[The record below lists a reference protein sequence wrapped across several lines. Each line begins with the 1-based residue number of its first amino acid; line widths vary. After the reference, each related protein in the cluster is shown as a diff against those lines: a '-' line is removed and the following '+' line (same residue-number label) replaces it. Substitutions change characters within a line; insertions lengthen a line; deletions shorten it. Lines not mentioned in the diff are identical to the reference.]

1 MFIYI
6 ACERG
11 LAVPEANEHEI
22 LKYNDGVYSLEKDLL
37 VEERRVEIYV
47 GGRPYV
53 SVMATPAQLE
63 CLAVGY
69 LFTEGVIA
77 KISDVKSI
85 SVHGLR
91 VLAEVRGNP
100 PAAPA
105 RARSCGFGL
114 GSVTLKGLQL
124 EDINIPESPPPLITA
139 ERIVRLMEEFNQ
151 LSKLFWKTGAVHSAW
166 LLRGEHRFFAE
177 DVGRHNALDKVIGR
191 YLSEAHFSGRGGLM
205 FATGRISTE
214 MLLKTARAGLSAL
227 ISRGSVSS
235 LAVELA
241 EKLNI
246 ILIGFSR
253 GDQFTAFTGGE
264 HICQAQEGGGHLRS
278 EKQGERQ

>member
-1 MFIYI
+1 M
-6 ACERG
+6 
-11 LAVPEANEHEI
+11 PEANECEI
-22 LKYNDGVYSLEKDLL
+22 LKYGDGTYSLEKDLV

-53 SVMATPAQLE
+53 SVMATPARLE
-63 CLAVGY
+63 HLALGY
-69 LFTEGVIA
+69 LFTEGLVA
-77 KISDVKSI
+77 KISDVKSV
-85 SVHGLR
+85 SADGLKVMVEVH
-91 VLAEVRGNP
+91 GNP

-124 EDINIPESPPPLITA
+124 ENIDVQKCAPPFITA

-151 LSKLFWKTGAVHSAW
+151 LSELFWKTGAVHSAW

-177 DVGRHNALDKVIGR
+177 DVGRHNALDKVIGM
-191 YLSEAHFSGRGGLM
+191 YLSEAASSGQGGLM
-205 FATGRISTE
+205 FATGRISAE
-214 MLLKTARAGLSAL
+214 MLLKTARAGLGAL
-227 ISRGSVSS
+227 ISRGSASS

-253 GDQFTAFTGGE
+253 GNQFKVFTGGE
-264 HICQAQEGGGHLRS
+264 NIIQAKEGGEHIRS
-278 EKQGERQ
+278 EEQGEGR